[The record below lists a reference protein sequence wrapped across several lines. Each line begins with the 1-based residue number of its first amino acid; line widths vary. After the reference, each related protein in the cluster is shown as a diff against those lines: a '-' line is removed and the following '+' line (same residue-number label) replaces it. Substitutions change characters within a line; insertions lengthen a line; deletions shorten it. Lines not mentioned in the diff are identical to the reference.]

1 MKKTITPKRTAHLYA
16 LMAWNDQY
24 SLEEAER
31 IAYTTPYKELDSIT
45 YAETSINASID
56 GIKNHLLTNKDIKI
70 DKKNGKIEPSTE
82 VYDSVIKIL
91 TKIHDKWVM
100 ENAKKYDRGNP
111 VKSDKN
117 LFQHLPTAL
126 IGVDE
131 VAKDLM
137 FLAPIMEKMGV
148 NVGEMELTAYG
159 AFKPNQEVKKAYNRY
174 VEMYNEVHE
183 IKSKDDLDKHIDN
196 CIEGGYKPLLPTN
209 EKGEE
214 RIAYMQDRIAL
225 LRNTVIKKND
235 DMFGPLPEVNFEV

>member
-1 MKKTITPKRTAHLYA
+1 MKKTITPRRTAHLYA

-24 SLEEAER
+24 SLEEAEK

-56 GIKNHLLTNKDIKI
+56 GIKKDLLTNKDIKI
-70 DKKNGKIEPSTE
+70 DRTNGKIEPSQV

-91 TKIHDKWVM
+91 TKIHDKWVV

-148 NVGEMELTAYG
+148 SVGEMELSAYG
-159 AFKPNQEVKKAYNRY
+159 AFKPNQEVIDAYNRY
-174 VEMYNEVHE
+174 VQRYNEKYG
-183 IKSKDDLDKHIDN
+183 IKTKDDLDKHIDD
-196 CIEGGYKPLLPTN
+196 CIAGSYKPLIPTN

-214 RIAYMQDRIAL
+214 RVAYMADRIPL
-225 LRNTVIKKND
+225 LRNSVIKKND
-235 DMFGPLPEVNFEV
+235 DVFGDLPDLNVEV